1 MSIVYKPPG
10 YLNTEIANKEK
21 GIEISIACLE
31 VHSFTS
37 Q

>member
-21 GIEISIACLE
+21 KKLNKKKSMYLW
-31 VHSFTS
+31 
-37 Q
+37 